1 MTYTEYQKRRK
12 YLLKSADKTHIY
24 QRKSRD
30 VKDLHVCALCGRQLT
45 TYLPLS
51 ATYIVNTKHYYFK
64 KKLVRVSLCY
74 DAHKCYET
82 IQKRCK
88 QWEL

>member
-1 MTYTEYQKRRK
+1 MNLTYIEYQKRRK

-30 VKDLHVCALCGRQLT
+30 VKTIHLCALCGRPLT

-51 ATYIVNTKHYYFK
+51 ATYMTTIKHYYFK
-64 KKLVRVSLCY
+64 HDFITIALCFNP
-74 DAHKCYET
+74 KQCFNS
-82 IQKRCK
+82 IQG
-88 QWEL
+88 QV

>member
-1 MTYTEYQKRRK
+1 MTYEEYQKRRK

-30 VKDLHVCALCGRQLT
+30 AKDLHVCALCGRQLT
-45 TYLPLS
+45 TFLPLS

-64 KKLVRVSLCY
+64 NNLIRVSLCY
-74 DAHKCYET
+74 DPKKCYKNIES
-82 IQKRCK
+82 
-88 QWEL
+88 EV

>member
-1 MTYTEYQKRRK
+1 MNLTYIEYQKRRK

-30 VKDLHVCALCGRQLT
+30 VKTIHVCALCGRPLT

-51 ATYIVNTKHYYFK
+51 ATYMTTIKHYYFK
-64 KKLVRVSLCY
+64 NNYINVSLCF
-74 DAHKCYET
+74 DPKQCYQSIER
-82 IQKRCK
+82 QV
-88 QWEL
+88 